1 VFLHSPEADIID
13 LIVVEI
19 IDIEDVALVIRF
31 VAVDKL
37 IS

>member
-1 VFLHSPEADIID
+1 VFLYSPEAVIID